1 MSVTSF
7 MVYMRLIKIHD
18 CLRRT
23 VFIKSLRDSTGNALP
38 ILVDDG
44 VVKFR
49 VAHTT
54 NATVGP
60 FPTYLIDFGY
70 KVNKELA
77 RHSIIELF
85 GTHKVIVKCEE
96 HRSIHGGSPV
106 TRELLDKVLQ
116 YQTHFRLRKS
126 EGERDIE
133 VGSEIDGAAKAL
145 WDEILPSVQK
155 MVAVALIPQLVS
167 SCECPRPWIPFR

>member
-1 MSVTSF
+1 MGYVCASL
-7 MVYMRLIKIHD
+7 RLFA
-18 CLRRT
+18 RT
-23 VFIKSLRDSTGNALP
+23 VFIKSLRDNAGNALP

-70 KVNKELA
+70 KVNKEMA

-126 EGERDIE
+126 EGETDIE
-133 VGSEIDGAAKAL
+133 VGSELDGAAKAL

-155 MVAVALIPQLVS
+155 MVAVALIPQLAS
-167 SCECPRPWIPFR
+167 SCECPRPWILFRKKEC